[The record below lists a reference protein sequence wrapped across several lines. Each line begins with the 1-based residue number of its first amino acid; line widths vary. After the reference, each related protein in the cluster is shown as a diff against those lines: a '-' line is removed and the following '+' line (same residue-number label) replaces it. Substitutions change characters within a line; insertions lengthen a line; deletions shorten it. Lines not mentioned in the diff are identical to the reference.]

1 MAGQLG
7 IDMAGTTLTAP
18 IPEVYVLWHPHC
30 AVGERLATSIL
41 GWLRPGIGLGPQVF
55 YRSLPA
61 PGGDRYALPLP
72 LPGETRRKVPVPAT
86 NQDSR
91 IDHQIVVALIDENL
105 VAELSWRYWLQQLA
119 QEQPA
124 VKRTI
129 FPVALDAT
137 AYNMPD
143 EVRQLNY
150 LRPVGAPAA
159 TPNAPQFATMERS
172 LLKQLT
178 EAMCRLLLP
187 RPAGTSGRTDGELPK
202 VTVFLSH
209 AKQDGGIPARR
220 LRDYIYSQTQLA
232 AFFDENDISY
242 ASSFASAIQK
252 SLDSLDTAALIS
264 VRSTQYA
271 FRPWCRREF
280 SLFRRPRQ
288 EPTPRGAAERW
299 RLYPSLVVEAL
310 EGRDISYGIP
320 EAGNCPIIRWNEAD
334 RELEELII
342 TTVIRDAMLASFHSA
357 LGASLAKG
365 PDQIVINWLPDPT
378 TLLHIPK
385 VRARRNVDLLY
396 PGRGLSSLEL
406 LTLRD
411 FFPEVRFHAFDQVQS

>member
-1 MAGQLG
+1 
-7 IDMAGTTLTAP
+7 MAGTTPSAPTP
-18 IPEVYVLWHPHC
+18 IPEVYVLWNPRC
-30 AVGERLATSIL
+30 AIGERLAASIL
-41 GWLRPGIGLGPQVF
+41 NWLRPGIGLGPQVF

-61 PGGDRYALPLP
+61 PGGEAYDLPLP
-72 LPGETRRKVPVPAT
+72 LPGETRRKVPVPAA
-86 NQDSR
+86 NPGSR
-91 IDHQIVVALIDENL
+91 IDHQIVVALIDENF
-105 VAELSWRYWLQQLA
+105 VAELPWRYWLQRLA

-129 FPVALDAT
+129 FPVALDPT

-143 EVRQLNY
+143 EIRRLNY
-150 LRPVGAPAA
+150 MRPIGAPTA
-159 TPNAPQFATMERS
+159 TAPGTPEFEAMERS

-187 RPAGTSGRTDGELPK
+187 RPAGSPGNVDGELPK
-202 VTVFLSH
+202 VNVFLSH
-209 AKQDGGIPARR
+209 ARQDGSVPARR

-242 ASSFASAIQK
+242 ASSFAAVIQK
-252 SLDSLDTAALIS
+252 SLDSLDTAALIC

-288 EPTPRGAAERW
+288 EPTPRGKAERW

-310 EGRDISYGIP
+310 EGRNVSYGIP
-320 EAGNCPIIRWNEAD
+320 EAGNCPIIRWNGAD
-334 RELEELII
+334 LGLEELII
-342 TTVIRDAMLASFHSA
+342 STVIRDAMLASFHSA
-357 LGASLAKG
+357 LGALLATR

-378 TLLHIPK
+378 TLLYIPR
-385 VRARRNVDLLY
+385 VRARQKVDLLY